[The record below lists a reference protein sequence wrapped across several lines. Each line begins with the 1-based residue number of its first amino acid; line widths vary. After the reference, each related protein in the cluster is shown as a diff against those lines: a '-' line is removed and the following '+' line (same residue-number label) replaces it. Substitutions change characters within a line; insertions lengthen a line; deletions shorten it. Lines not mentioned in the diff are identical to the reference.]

1 MKVLILGKGYI
12 SNFLVDIFKG
22 KGYKVD
28 NFSRKELDYTDDDE
42 LYSVISTEPYEAV
55 INTAGFTGK
64 PNVDECEIR
73 RQECFNL
80 NVKLPKTIENICKL
94 CDVNFVHISSGCI
107 YTGYEKEYTEEDEP
121 NFGLFNDEASFY
133 SKTKHAGEMML
144 DDQFTNIIRI
154 RMPIEDKLSPK
165 NLLTKLLKYD
175 FLIDFSEEIIR
186 YAFNKF
192 NIHAPVYRTSK
203 LNLEGHDIYGIKT
216 DLILNMCKAANAS
229 TFVFG
234 EDGKKYIEKEKFNAK
249 GINYVFQKFN
259 HPEYTQRYS
268 GFESHMSFIDILFN
282 HGPESKN
289 MLGKIEYDTE

>member
-1 MKVLILGKGYI
+1 VKVLILGKGYI

-64 PNVDECEIR
+64 PNVDECEVR

-175 FLIDFSEEIIR
+175 FLIDFVNS
-186 YAFNKF
+186 
-192 NIHAPVYRTSK
+192 
-203 LNLEGHDIYGIKT
+203 KT
-216 DLILNMCKAANAS
+216 DVYKLSEFVFTVVENFKAGIYNAVHSNPLSTKDVVEILKEYELVNENWNFIPYDELDIKANRSNCVLNNDKSYDDFNFEWGDEETYLRLNAS
-229 TFVFG
+229 L
-234 EDGKKYIEKEKFNAK
+234 ISNREKWNDK
-249 GINYVFQKFN
+249 
-259 HPEYTQRYS
+259 
-268 GFESHMSFIDILFN
+268 
-282 HGPESKN
+282 
-289 MLGKIEYDTE
+289 